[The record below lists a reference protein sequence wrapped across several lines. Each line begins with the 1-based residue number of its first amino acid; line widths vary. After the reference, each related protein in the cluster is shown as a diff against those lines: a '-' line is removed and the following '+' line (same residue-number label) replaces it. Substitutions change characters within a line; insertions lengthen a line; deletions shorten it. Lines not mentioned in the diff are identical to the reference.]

1 MNIKEAKELLS
12 FHSSRNSDMQNPK
25 RKNGFLGI
33 LRRFGGELHQENF
46 IEVIECLKT
55 LTNEFSTPTIDR
67 EIISDI
73 VAVIHLTREWT
84 SPDGGMLE
92 VNHLLAEEQ
101 TKDLLTWID
110 IIESCFMMILDGCG
124 EEYFEEYEDYI
135 NDV

>member
-1 MNIKEAKELLS
+1 MNTKEAKELLS
-12 FHSSRNSDMQNPK
+12 FHSSRNSDIQNPK
-25 RKNGFLGI
+25 WKNGFLGI
-33 LRRFGGELHQENF
+33 LRPFGDELHQENF

-73 VAVIHLTREWT
+73 VAIIHLTREWT

-92 VNHLLAEEQ
+92 VNHLLTEEQ

-110 IIESCFMMILDGCG
+110 IIESCFMMLLDGCG
-124 EEYFEEYEDYI
+124 EESFEEYEAYL